1 MSLYEAPLD
10 LTCII
15 CGNPIEQAAQRFCGT
30 RCTQVAFAVSAEES
44 KNPDLLLV
52 RFFFALMTE
61 VMEGPV
67 TPDLIDQTNR
77 LRESWQ
83 GDLEQLRKKV
93 KQAREPRRTNA
104 ETQSKPPPPRSKVGG
119 LDLSTALQLLQ
130 LQHSTTLDEVNR
142 SFRALAVR
150 YHPDRNQG
158 DPIAEERFK
167 KLNQAFHLVKAYLR
181 NKASLAR

>member
-1 MSLYEAPLD
+1 LE

-15 CGNPIEQAAQRFCGT
+15 CGNLFEQTSHRFCSD
-30 RCTQVAFAVSAEES
+30 RCARVAFAASSEEV

-52 RFFFALMTE
+52 RFFFALMNE
-61 VMEGPV
+61 VMDGSV

-77 LRESWQ
+77 LREAWQ
-83 GDLEQLRKKV
+83 IDLEQLRKKI
-93 KQAREPRRTNA
+93 KQTREPRRTNA
-104 ETQSKPPPPRSKVGG
+104 QSHQPQPPKGKVST

-130 LQHSTTLDEVNR
+130 LSHNTSLDEVNR
-142 SFRALAVR
+142 SFRTLATR

-167 KLNQAFHLVKAYLR
+167 KLNQAFLLVKMYLR
-181 NKASLAR
+181 TKTTSAR